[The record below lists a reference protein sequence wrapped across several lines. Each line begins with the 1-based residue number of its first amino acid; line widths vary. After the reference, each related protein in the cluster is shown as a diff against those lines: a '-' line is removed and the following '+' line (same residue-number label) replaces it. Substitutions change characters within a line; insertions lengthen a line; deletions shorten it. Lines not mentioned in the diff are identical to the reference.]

1 MAILIFDGLEES
13 KEEHSFNWKKKI
25 VDVFLFCFNH
35 QSREEQYRLIE
46 NCLKTDMGQRLLFLS
61 GVLNDFLKNEITW
74 ETTREGIALRLNQLS
89 NWIEGLE
96 PKERGAF
103 LENLSASELGR
114 CDLSVNEADKDNA
127 AIRRNRLSG
136 WIDNLEEAKRSAF
149 LERLSACSDGRCALA
164 NLGYRQD
171 T

>member
-74 ETTREGIALRLNQLS
+74 ETTREGIALRLN
-89 NWIEGLE
+89 
-96 PKERGAF
+96 
-103 LENLSASELGR
+103 
-114 CDLSVNEADKDNA
+114 
-127 AIRRNRLSG
+127 RLSG

-149 LERLSACSDGRCALA
+149 LERFSACSDGRCALA